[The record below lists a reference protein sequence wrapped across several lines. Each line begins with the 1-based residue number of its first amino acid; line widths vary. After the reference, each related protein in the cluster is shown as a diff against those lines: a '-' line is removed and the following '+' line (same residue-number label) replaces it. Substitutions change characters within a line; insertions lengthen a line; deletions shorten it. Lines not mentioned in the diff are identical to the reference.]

1 MYRYILS
8 SDSVIGR
15 MESDWYRNLE
25 KNNRIYDEYSKLVN
39 MYEGYEDPYWYYLNK
54 FEASIE
60 QALLSVK
67 DIKVLD
73 IKYRAHTD
81 DRVQVKIDTPDRGVM
96 IYVFGVVFES
106 GYVYVRF
113 YATEDMQQ
121 LAYAKDYKDKYTD
134 AVLTSPYVLG
144 FAENIKNFTNKY
156 TAISKGRYSHIA
168 FYNPLKATYFYLFK
182 SLIAQRG
189 KYLIQDMEND
199 EVFYQISGVTRAKD
213 GDELYYRVNV
223 LVPSDDS
230 SNSLSV
236 LKKLKII
243 VTRTGY
249 VLPDGMN
256 IPTDGTCPTIV
267 SRDEAIPQKTL
278 F

>member
-1 MYRYILS
+1 MYRYIIS
-8 SDSVIGR
+8 SDSVVARIER
-15 MESDWYRNLE
+15 DWYRNLE
-25 KNNRIYDEYSKLVN
+25 KNNRIHDEYSKLVN
-39 MYEGYEDPYWYYLNK
+39 MYEGYKGPYQYYLNE
-54 FEASIE
+54 FEAAIE
-60 QALLSVK
+60 QALMSVK
-67 DIKVLD
+67 DIEVLD
-73 IKYRAHTD
+73 IKYRAHLD

-96 IYVFGVVFES
+96 AYVFGVVFES

-121 LAYAKDYKDKYTD
+121 LADAKDYKDKYTD
-134 AVLTSPYVLG
+134 VVLTSPYVLG

-168 FYNPLKATYFYLFK
+168 FYNPLRATYLYLFK

-189 KYLIQDMEND
+189 KCLIQDMEND
-199 EVFYQISGVTRAKD
+199 EVFYQISGVTKAKN

-230 SNSLSV
+230 SDRLSV
-236 LKKLKII
+236 LQKLKID
-243 VTRTGY
+243 VY

-256 IPTDGTCPTIV
+256 IPTDGTCPTLV
-267 SRDEAIPQKTL
+267 SREEAIA
-278 F
+278 